1 MKKILKE
8 EFATADYNE
17 MAKMAQKYGNSELKD
32 LASSLVKLGDEEKH
46 LSTLRGKEI
55 NKGLSDREKRHKQEI
70 VVAISK
76 KKQMLARATAI
87 MQELKKGKEEPAKAK
102 ERIEKKAGAEPETN
116 LRRTRTYERGHGLR
130 AENYNWKSRVKFYL
144 AGQ

>member
-55 NKGLSDREKRHKQEI
+55 NKGLSDRE
-70 VVAISK
+70 
-76 KKQMLARATAI
+76 MLARATAI

>member
-8 EFATADYNE
+8 EFTTADYNE
-17 MAKMAQKYGNSELKD
+17 MAKIAQKYGNSELKE
-32 LASSLVKLGDEEKH
+32 LVSSLSKLGDEEKH
-46 LSTLRGKEI
+46 LVTLRGKEV
-55 NKGLSDREKRHKQEI
+55 NKGLTDREKTHKKEI
-70 VVAISK
+70 VLSISK

-87 MQELKKGKEEPAKAK
+87 MQELKNKEKPVKAK
-102 ERIEKKAGAEPETN
+102 EKFEKKVGAAPEVN
-116 LRRTRTYERGHGLR
+116 LRRTRTYELGHGLR